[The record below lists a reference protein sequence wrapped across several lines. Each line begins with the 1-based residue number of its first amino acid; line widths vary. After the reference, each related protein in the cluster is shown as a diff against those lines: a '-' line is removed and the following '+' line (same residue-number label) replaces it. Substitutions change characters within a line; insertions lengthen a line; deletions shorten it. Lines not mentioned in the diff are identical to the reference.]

1 MILVTDDEESV
12 FLDGL
17 YDDDVVVLKFE
28 PVCNLI
34 LSAFMTA
41 VDFVNYLLTTFYSDL
56 LMLMLLLVDFLADD
70 NSGRTIGFLSF
81 CD

>member
-1 MILVTDDEESV
+1 
-12 FLDGL
+12 
-17 YDDDVVVLKFE
+17 
-28 PVCNLI
+28 
-34 LSAFMTA
+34 MTA

-81 CD
+81 CDYPIGLM